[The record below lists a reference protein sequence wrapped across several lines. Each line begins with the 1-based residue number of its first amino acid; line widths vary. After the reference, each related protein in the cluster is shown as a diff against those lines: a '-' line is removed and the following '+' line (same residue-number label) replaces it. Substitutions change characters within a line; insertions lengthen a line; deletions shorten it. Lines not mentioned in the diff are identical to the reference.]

1 MYHLNT
7 GPKNPTNIFKFK
19 NYLFG
24 ATIVVD
30 SARSS
35 GFDNDSPRNIMVFV
49 FDLSSSLHADN
60 HRNNF
65 IVLSEGSRFGINVS
79 FGSAEKSFV
88 FTLVMQTQHFAWVC
102 IGILIIV
109 ICLLMES
116 KSLS

>member
-24 ATIVVD
+24 ATSVVD
-30 SARSS
+30 SAGSS

-65 IVLSEGSRFGINVS
+65 IVLSEGSRFGKLWFSRKKFCIHFSNANATFCLS
-79 FGSAEKSFV
+79 LHWNTDNSYLFV
-88 FTLVMQTQHFAWVC
+88 N
-102 IGILIIV
+102 G
-109 ICLLMES
+109 
-116 KSLS
+116 K